1 MSSDRTKSRVRL
13 DQALVERGLCESR
26 TKAQALI
33 IAGQVCVDE
42 QRADKPGT
50 LVRSDCNLSLKT
62 QDRFVSRG
70 GYKLEGALIALAL
83 DPTNQVCLDVGA
95 STGGFTDCLLQR
107 GASRVYAVD
116 VGSGQLAR
124 KLVVDE
130 RVVVMDRTNARN
142 LQTTD
147 FPDTI
152 NWVVVDASFIGIG
165 KLIEAIARVLAP
177 GGALLGMVK
186 PQFEVGPEQARKHKG
201 VIKDESVRQEAILA
215 AKQAVADAGF
225 ELLGGCDSSLP
236 GPKGNVEYFVYAI
249 RR

>member
-1 MSSDRTKSRVRL
+1 MPSERSKSRVRL

-33 IAGQVCVDE
+33 IAGQVCVDD

-70 GYKLEGALIALAL
+70 GYKLEGAVLELQL
-83 DPTNQVCLDVGA
+83 EPTGRVCVDVGA

-124 KLVVDE
+124 KLVTDQ

-142 LQTTD
+142 LQPTD
-147 FPDTI
+147 FPEPID
-152 NWVVVDASFIGIG
+152 WVVVDASFIGIA
-165 KLIEAIARVLAP
+165 KLIDAIARVLPP
-177 GGALLGMVK
+177 GGVLLAMIK

-201 VIKDESVRQEAILA
+201 VIKDEALRLEAIDA
-215 AKQAVADAGF
+215 AREAVATAGF
-225 ELLGGCDSSLP
+225 ELRAGCDSSLP
-236 GPKGNVEYFVYAI
+236 GPKGNVEYFLYAT